1 MYFLSCFRQIYIIT
15 LILTLGIKPKRLLSG
30 SFQKTFA
37 GATLTTV
44 TASLMLATKVV
55 PVEGMFQN
63 QRPGHYQRC
72 AGDRC
77 WAATVGGGGC
87 VQKPG
92 CEPSWCCC
100 M

>member
-1 MYFLSCFRQIYIIT
+1 MYFLSCFRHIYIIT
-15 LILTLGIKPKRLLSG
+15 LILTLGIKPKRLPSG

-37 GATLTTV
+37 GAPLTTPF
-44 TASLMLATKVV
+44 MLATRVV

-63 QRPGHYQRC
+63 QRPGHC
-72 AGDRC
+72 K
-77 WAATVGGGGC
+77 TVYRGQVLGSHSGWRGC

-92 CEPSWCCC
+92 CDPSWCCC